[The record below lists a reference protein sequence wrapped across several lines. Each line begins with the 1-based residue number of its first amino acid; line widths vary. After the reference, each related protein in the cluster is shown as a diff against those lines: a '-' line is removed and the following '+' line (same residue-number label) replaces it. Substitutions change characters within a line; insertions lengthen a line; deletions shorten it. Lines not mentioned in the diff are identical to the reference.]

1 MNEDL
6 IGTTEAAKIL
16 GVTTTVVNYH
26 VKNGNLPSVGRFGNS
41 IVLSRAAVEAFKAR
55 REAAR
60 R

>member
-26 VKNGNLPSVGRFGNS
+26 VKNGNLPSVGRFGNA
-41 IVLSRAAVEAFKAR
+41 IVLSRQAVEKFAEER
-55 REAAR
+55 RR
-60 R
+60 K